1 MGWTRWEKNRKY
13 KKMEG
18 KMKCRVPFFEHNK
31 PSRKEQGFFGRIGRL
46 ENDDVD
52 EDVDK
57 EEDVVGGTEEVAKR
71 I

>member
-1 MGWTRWEKNRKY
+1 L
-13 KKMEG
+13 
-18 KMKCRVPFFEHNK
+18 
-31 PSRKEQGFFGRIGRL
+31 GRIGRL
-46 ENDDVD
+46 ERDDVD